1 MIFQR
6 VDYKTDL
13 NHRQK
18 ENYNFHKIAALLAD
32 YGFNSIRLSDD
43 YEGADFLAIHINS
56 NDILKIQLKG
66 RLTFAQK
73 YISKNLFICFR
84 HLSVWYLYP
93 HDELWAK
100 VSQIHNAQNT
110 PSWTTGGTYNF
121 PTPSTAIM
129 ELLGE
134 YQLNESGVYSCG

>member
-1 MIFQR
+1 MILKK
-6 VDYKTDL
+6 VDYKNGL

-43 YEGADFLAIHINS
+43 YEGADFLAIHIN
-56 NDILKIQLKG
+56 NRDILKVQLKG

-73 YISKNLFICFR
+73 YERKDLFICFPY
-84 HLSVWYLYP
+84 LGIWYLYP

-100 VSQIHNAQNT
+100 VSEIHNAQHT
-110 PSWTTGGTYNF
+110 LSWTTSGTYNF

-129 ELLGE
+129 ELLNM
-134 YQLNESGVYSCG
+134 YQLNSLSI